1 MQHLNHSRL
10 RDYPRVVG
18 CSFRLTMTNLLLA
31 DPFLEK
37 LYDDPCWQETLT
49 RINLSK

>member
-10 RDYPRVVG
+10 RDYPRVVR
-18 CSFRLTMTNLLLA
+18 CSFRLTMTSLLLA

-37 LYDDPCWQETLT
+37 LHDDP
-49 RINLSK
+49 R